1 MISVEGVCLINKPKG
16 FTSFDVVHKLRRI
29 LGERRIGHT
38 GTLDPQAEGV
48 LVVLLGRATK
58 AMPFLVTQQKEYV
71 AELKLG
77 LKTDTGDIWGVVLET
92 ADYQPPSIDSITLAL
107 ASMAGVSQQL
117 PPMVSAIRV
126 DGKRLYEY
134 ARLNQTVERKTRK
147 IEIFEIELLEYSDTI
162 LFRVVCSSGTYI
174 RTLCED
180 IAAKLGTIGTM
191 NKLTR
196 TKVQDYKLEDCQNLD
211 EITAQNV
218 RLHDLLSVLAHM
230 PTVAIDDPTFIY
242 QGKHMHFDNNEEQ
255 VLVTFEGQALAVYK
269 KTETGDYRSVRGL
282 W

>member
-71 AELKLG
+71 AQLKLG
-77 LKTDTGDIWGVVLET
+77 LKTDTGDIWGAVLET
-92 ADYQPPSIDSITLAL
+92 VDYQPPSIDSITLAL
-107 ASMAGVSQQL
+107 ASMVGVSQQL

-191 NKLTR
+191 SKLTR

>member
-16 FTSFDVVHKLRRI
+16 YTSFDVVHKLRRI

-71 AELKLG
+71 AQLKLG
-77 LKTDTGDIWGVVLET
+77 LKTDTGDIWGAVLET
-92 ADYQPPSIDSITLAL
+92 ADYQPPSIDSITFAL

-191 NKLTR
+191 SKLTR

>member
-1 MISVEGVCLINKPKG
+1 VISVEGVCLINKPKG
-16 FTSFDVVHKLRRI
+16 FTSFDVVNKLRRI

-77 LKTDTGDIWGVVLET
+77 LKTDTGDIWGAVLET
-92 ADYQPPSIDSITLAL
+92 AEFIQPTFDSLRSVL

-126 DGKRLYEY
+126 EGKRLYEY
-134 ARLNQTVERKTRK
+134 ARMNQTVERKTRK

-162 LFRVVCSSGTYI
+162 KFRVICSSGTYI

-180 IAAKLGTIGTM
+180 IAVKLGTIGTM
-191 NKLTR
+191 NSLTR
-196 TKVQDYKLEDCQNLD
+196 TKVQNYKLEDCQNLD
-211 EITAQNV
+211 EITAENV

-230 PTVAIDDPTFIY
+230 PQVAIDDPTFVY
-242 QGKHMHFDNNEEQ
+242 HGKHLHFNQHEEQ
-255 VLVTFEGQALAVYK
+255 VLVTFEGQALAVYG

>member
-77 LKTDTGDIWGVVLET
+77 LKTDTGDIWGAVLET
-92 ADYQPPSIDSITLAL
+92 VDYQPPSIDSITLAL

-191 NKLTR
+191 SKLTR
-196 TKVQDYKLEDCQNLD
+196 TKVQNYKLEDCQNLD

>member
-77 LKTDTGDIWGVVLET
+77 LKTDTGDIWGAVLET

-107 ASMAGVSQQL
+107 ASMVGVSQQL

-191 NKLTR
+191 SKLTR

-255 VLVTFEGQALAVYK
+255 VLVTFEDQALAVYK

>member
-77 LKTDTGDIWGVVLET
+77 LKTDTGDIWGAVLET
-92 ADYQPPSIDSITLAL
+92 VDYQPPSIDSITLAL

-191 NKLTR
+191 SKLTR
-196 TKVQDYKLEDCQNLD
+196 TKVQNYKLEDCQNLD
-211 EITAQNV
+211 DITAQNV